1 MVEEATMNLTSRP
14 ARVGLI
20 PFAAMA
26 FLTAACGSSSSGSP
40 AAGGAAGSTTSAA
53 LALAATTAPAA
64 GSAAAGSGAAA
75 GAAVTVQTKT
85 GALGTYL
92 VDGAGRTLYLWA
104 ADKSATSSCDASCI
118 QYWPPLTGTPKAAGS
133 LQQSALSTSARS
145 DGSKQVT
152 YDGHPL
158 YYFAGDKTPGATAG
172 QGSNGSGALW
182 WVVGVDGKAITAAAG
197 ASKSAGVTSGSKY

>member
-1 MVEEATMNLTSRP
+1 MNLTSRR
-14 ARVGLI
+14 ARAGLI
-20 PFAAMA
+20 PFIAMA

-40 AAGGAAGSTTSAA
+40 AAGAAAGSTTSAA
-53 LALAATTAPAA
+53 LALAATTSAAA
-64 GSAAAGSGAAA
+64 GSAAVGSGATA

-92 VDGAGRTLYLWA
+92 VDGTGRTLYLWA
-104 ADKSATSSCDASCI
+104 ADKGATSTCEASCI
-118 QYWPPLTGTPKAAGS
+118 KYWPPLTGTPKAGGS

-158 YYFAGDKTPGATAG
+158 YYFAGDKAAGDTAG

-182 WVVGVDGKAITAAAG
+182 WVVGTDGKAITAAAG
-197 ASKSAGVTSGSKY
+197 ASKATAPVSKY